1 MLLYCL
7 LGDAL
12 WAYDFSA
19 VVGGQTLY
27 FNIVGGGVEVTYPN
41 ANAFPVNGWEGF
53 TRPTGQLQ
61 IPSTVV
67 ESGVAYPVVS
77 LGPLA
82 FYGCT
87 GLTSVVIGDGVSMLG
102 NSAFNGCS
110 LLSTVVIPQSVD
122 SIGTQTFA
130 YCPSLSQ
137 VWVSNPQP
145 PHTSAFAFYNTTLT
159 STTLHVLPA
168 SLAAYSATAPWSSF
182 GTLLG
187 DGPRVTLIVG
197 VNDVQRG
204 TVTGGGLYN
213 MGDSAVVMAT
223 AADGYSFIC
232 WNDGDMQNPRI
243 LTLTADRN
251 LVAMFFALSH
261 DTVVIHD
268 TVPLT
273 PTLYR
278 LQVLSAQESMGVG
291 VGSAEVPSGT
301 EVEVCALPLNGGR
314 FVGWSDGSNA
324 NPRRVRMD
332 GDMELT
338 AFFEHLSAE
347 VSMTQNWHVR
357 TEGRRVIVDGA
368 TGEKIRVY
376 DLSGHELAELTATDG
391 TVSLTLPAPGVYVV
405 RVGEWE
411 AVKVTVG

>member
-1 MLLYCL
+1 ME
-7 LGDAL
+7 D
-12 WAYDFSA
+12 
-19 VVGGQTLY
+19 
-27 FNIVGGGVEVTYPN
+27 
-41 ANAFPVNGWEGF
+41 
-53 TRPTGQLQ
+53 
-61 IPSTVV
+61 
-67 ESGVAYPVVS
+67 
-77 LGPLA
+77 
-82 FYGCT
+82 
-87 GLTSVVIGDGVSMLG
+87 
-102 NSAFNGCS
+102 
-110 LLSTVVIPQSVD
+110 LS
-122 SIGTQTFA
+122 
-130 YCPSLSQ
+130 
-137 VWVSNPQP
+137 
-145 PHTSAFAFYNTTLT
+145 
-159 STTLHVLPA
+159 
-168 SLAAYSATAPWSSF
+168 
-182 GTLLG
+182 
-187 DGPRVTLIVG
+187 
-197 VNDVQRG
+197 
-204 TVTGGGLYN
+204 
-213 MGDSAVVMAT
+213 
-223 AADGYSFIC
+223 
-232 WNDGDMQNPRI
+232 
-243 LTLTADRN
+243 

-291 VGSAEVPSGT
+291 VGSAEVPAGT

-347 VSMTQNWHVR
+347 VPMTQNWHVR